1 MTRSLP
7 GSVVLVTA
15 GTSGLGLCVAAK
27 LIQAGAFVVINYAS
41 NEERAR
47 DAFVRL
53 RELAAKTFSQD
64 TGPRCLKIKADV
76 TKKEGIQELVSQT
89 ISAMGRI
96 DAVVSNVGWT
106 KFANFYDMDDNVDEE
121 VWDRCYAANV
131 KSHMFLCHAVK
142 KYLEE
147 ANGAFVMTAS
157 VAGVKPSGSSIAY
170 SVTKA
175 AQIHL
180 AKTLATVMAPSVRVN
195 SVSPSSMETN
205 WIANM
210 PQSKIDDARE
220 KALLKQI
227 AKVEDVAEQ
236 IILLI
241 KSESVTGSNV
251 VVDSGFSI

>member
-1 MTRSLP
+1 MTRSLQ

-15 GTSGLGLCVAAK
+15 GTSGLGLCVAEK
-27 LIQAGAFVVINYAS
+27 LIQAGASVVINYAS

-47 DAFVRL
+47 DAFVHL
-53 RELAAKTFSQD
+53 NELAT
-64 TGPRCLKIKADV
+64 
-76 TKKEGIQELVSQT
+76 VS
-89 ISAMGRI
+89 ALGRI
-96 DAVVSNVGWT
+96 DAVVSNAGWT
-106 KFANFYDMDDNVDEE
+106 KFANFHDIEDNVDEE
-121 VWDRCYAANV
+121 VWDHCYAANV

-147 ANGAFVMTAS
+147 AKGAFVMTAS

-180 AKTLATVMAPSVRVN
+180 AKTLAMVMAPSVRVN
-195 SVSPSSMETN
+195 SVSPSFMETN

-220 KALLKQI
+220 KTLLKQI